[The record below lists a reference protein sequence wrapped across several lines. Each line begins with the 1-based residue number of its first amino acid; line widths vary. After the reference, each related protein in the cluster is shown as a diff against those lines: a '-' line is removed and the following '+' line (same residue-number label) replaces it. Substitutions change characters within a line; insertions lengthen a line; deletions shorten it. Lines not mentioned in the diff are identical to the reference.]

1 MAILKKVMSCPTC
14 SNRKIKYKVKLRWSG
29 HRCVWTRERVCT
41 WACLISCCCA
51 QKNLSHCTMA
61 GHRAR
66 EVVYWTDKTR
76 TTPVSVQTERA
87 QCLAHHGAVDRKGNN
102 NSTAKWS
109 FTLFSLPPL
118 LPSHILTT
126 LKFLTS
132 CHYLTYSLKILKNLT
147 KFIQLSK
154 TRLLALIRDY
164 NMWNICMDFRGVD
177 HNESLLENSKKKKKI
192 VQISS

>member
-1 MAILKKVMSCPTC
+1 M
-14 SNRKIKYKVKLRWSG
+14 KLRWSG

-41 WACLISCCCA
+41 WACLTSCCCA
-51 QKNLSHCTMA
+51 QKNPSHCTMA

-76 TTPVSVQTERA
+76 ATPVSVQTERA

-118 LPSHILTT
+118 LPSHILNNIKVVDQLSQSNLFFKNT
-126 LKFLTS
+126 L
-132 CHYLTYSLKILKNLT
+132 I

-154 TRLLALIRDY
+154 TRLSALLRD
-164 NMWNICMDFRGVD
+164 NKMWNICMGFRGVD
-177 HNESLLENSKKKKKI
+177 HNESLLENGTKKKERKKI